1 MKIKKFLS
9 LLLGTVL
16 VSSMLVTGPT
26 FADENKNS
34 KLELS
39 PVENS
44 FKENSK
50 DDELLISPLKTSYD
64 SVRSASRAALPA
76 KYDLRK
82 TNRVSSVKNQGQNGS
97 CWTFATYG
105 SMESYLKLFGK
116 EFDFS
121 EKHMRNMHGFDW
133 GPNDGGNRDIATSY
147 LARGTGPIL
156 EKDDPYDAYDFSSPY
171 NLLPAKELKE
181 ALYIPDVNN
190 NKDRDRLKRAIMRYG
205 ASYTTV

>member
-1 MKIKKFLS
+1 MKIKKLLS
-9 LLLGTVL
+9 LMLGTVL
-16 VSSMLVTGPT
+16 VSSMLVTDPT

-82 TNRVSSVKNQGQNGS
+82 TNRVS
-97 CWTFATYG
+97 
-105 SMESYLKLFGK
+105 
-116 EFDFS
+116 
-121 EKHMRNMHGFDW
+121 
-133 GPNDGGNRDIATSY
+133 
-147 LARGTGPIL
+147 
-156 EKDDPYDAYDFSSPY
+156 
-171 NLLPAKELKE
+171 
-181 ALYIPDVNN
+181 
-190 NKDRDRLKRAIMRYG
+190 
-205 ASYTTV
+205 

>member
-16 VSSMLVTGPT
+16 VSSMMVTAPT

-50 DDELLISPLKTSYD
+50 NDELLISPLKTSYD

-133 GPNDGGNRDIATSY
+133 GP
-147 LARGTGPIL
+147 
-156 EKDDPYDAYDFSSPY
+156 
-171 NLLPAKELKE
+171 
-181 ALYIPDVNN
+181 
-190 NKDRDRLKRAIMRYG
+190 
-205 ASYTTV
+205 

>member
-50 DDELLISPLKTSYD
+50 DDELLISPLKTS
-64 SVRSASRAALPA
+64 
-76 KYDLRK
+76 KI
-82 TNRVSSVKNQGQNGS
+82 
-97 CWTFATYG
+97 
-105 SMESYLKLFGK
+105 
-116 EFDFS
+116 S
-121 EKHMRNMHGFDW
+121 E
-133 GPNDGGNRDIATSY
+133 
-147 LARGTGPIL
+147 
-156 EKDDPYDAYDFSSPY
+156 
-171 NLLPAKELKE
+171 
-181 ALYIPDVNN
+181 
-190 NKDRDRLKRAIMRYG
+190 
-205 ASYTTV
+205 